1 MHFCFIF
8 VVFAFQ
14 GVHSSHFSH
23 HFSFHF
29 LDHSDHSSAKHMK
42 MSQKWPKNVYC
53 EQPYI
58 LFAITILMD
67 LECDLV
73 PITEGEVQKQLSMI
87 QKG

>member
-8 VVFAFQ
+8 VIFAFQ

-29 LDHSDHSSAKHMK
+29 LDHSDHSSPKHVK

-53 EQPYI
+53 EQPYYLQNI
-58 LFAITILMD
+58 QGGFALQANAW
-67 LECDLV
+67 ECF
-73 PITEGEVQKQLSMI
+73 K
-87 QKG
+87 